1 MIGTRELS
9 LLHSVQASSWSYAA
23 LYSLGTG
30 ALSQGVKWPG
40 PEGDDLRSGVKSEWV
55 CVFTV
60 TYAFVV
66 CIRTTLPLSN
76 KLLSAFFIVRTLTS
90 EVASLN
96 KRRHIKYF

>member
-1 MIGTRELS
+1 VTRPQAGKQGNCGRFMIGTRELS
-9 LLHSVQASSWSYAA
+9 LLHSVQAGSWAYSA

-40 PEGDDLRSGVKSEWV
+40 PEADDLCSWVKSEKL

-66 CIRTTLPLSN
+66 CIRTAVPLSN
-76 KLLSAFFIVRTLTS
+76 K
-90 EVASLN
+90 
-96 KRRHIKYF
+96 Y